1 MLSQAIEFSSSHPV
15 LSMSFVSLLGFIL
28 FYEFR
33 AFTQKFVAIG
43 PAAAIALI
51 NNDEAK
57 TVLLDVREMNELNE
71 GMINDA
77 LHIPLSNLQGRLT
90 ELDKYKND
98 SVLVYCRSGNRSG
111 SVCRTLTGRGFE
123 KVYNLAG
130 GIMAW
135 QDAHLP
141 VSKNRKKKKH
151 G

>member
-1 MLSQAIEFSSSHPV
+1 MFSQVLEFSTNHPL
-15 LSMSFVSLLGFIL
+15 LSASFASLLGFIL

-33 AFTQKFVAIG
+33 ALTQKFVAIG
-43 PAAAIALI
+43 PAAAIALL
-51 NNDEAK
+51 NNEDQK
-57 TVLLDVREMNELNE
+57 TVLIDVREMNELNE

-77 LHIPLSNLQGRLT
+77 IHVPLSGLQSRLS
-90 ELDKYKND
+90 ELDKYKGD
-98 SVLVYCRSGNRSG
+98 AILVYCRSGNRSG
-111 SVCRTLTGRGFE
+111 SVCRKLTGRGFE

-141 VSKNRKKKKH
+141 ISKGKKKKKH